1 MELAGNTIDI
11 TKKTNRELAGKIGEL
26 LGKTREL
33 AWIGARHMMAT

>member
-11 TKKTNRELAGKIGEL
+11 TKKTRELAGKIGEL

-33 AWIGARHMMAT
+33 AWIGARHMMET